1 MEREFYNVAVVGA
14 TGLVGSEL
22 LEALASQRFPV
33 NELKLYSSM
42 NTAGN
47 KIEFMGEDILVEPL
61 CADFFQGMDFIFFT
75 AHPMVSRDMAEDAA
89 SDGGLVIDSSRAFR
103 LHPQVPLVV
112 PEINPDELKS
122 VRLKKGIIASPSPA
136 ATALALVL
144 NPILKKYGIRRVVAA
159 TTHGS
164 TSQGR
169 SGFEEHQ
176 QQTIAIFNQ
185 QELAMEHFVR
195 QSAFNIYPRVG
206 PFQGEATE
214 EEADIENELPKILG
228 QKNLPVTVTAAMI
241 PIFCGITAAVN
252 VETKKPAS
260 LNSIRSLLDGSPGV
274 KVMDQPKED
283 KFPDTLEAMA
293 HDEVLVGRTR
303 KDHTL
308 ENGFNLWISADNLKK
323 GSALNLIQIAKT
335 ILGI

>member
-1 MEREFYNVAVVGA
+1 MERALYNVAVVGA
-14 TGLVGSEL
+14 TGLVGREL
-22 LEALASQRFPV
+22 LEALASHRFPV

-42 NTAGN
+42 NTAGD
-47 KIEFMGEDILVEPL
+47 KIEFMGEEVLVQPL
-61 CADFFQGMDFIFFT
+61 SADFFQGMDFIFFT

-89 SDGGLVIDSSRAFR
+89 SDGGIVIDASRAFR

-112 PEINPDELKS
+112 PEVNPEELKG
-122 VRLKKGIIASPSPA
+122 VRQKKGIIASPSPA

-144 NPILKKYGIRRVVAA
+144 HPILEKYGIRRVVAA

-164 TSQGR
+164 TSAGR
-169 SGFEEHQ
+169 AGFEEHQ

-185 QELAMEHFVR
+185 QELTMERFGR

-214 EEADIENELPKILG
+214 EEADIEKELPKVLG
-228 QKNLPVTVTAAMI
+228 EKDLPITVTAAMI

-260 LNSIRSLLDGSPGV
+260 LKSLRCILEGSPGV
-274 KVMDQPKED
+274 TVMDQPSED

-293 HDEVLVGRTR
+293 HDDVLVGRIR
-303 KDHTL
+303 KDPTL
-308 ENGFNLWISADNLKK
+308 ENSFNLWISADNLRK

-335 ILGI
+335 ILG